1 MLYCPCFVHGV
12 IRVLIIIYSNNQDY
26 TFYSLG
32 LPLTEYE
39 IDKLI
44 EKSSMKIPTSLI
56 QNEAK
61 RGNKGTYNRWN
72 KINKYIIIIS

>member
-1 MLYCPCFVHGV
+1 MGVYNICIVKVYKNNGGNIKEWGGVIMLYCPCFVHGV

-26 TFYSLG
+26 TFYSLR

-56 QNEAK
+56 
-61 RGNKGTYNRWN
+61 
-72 KINKYIIIIS
+72 